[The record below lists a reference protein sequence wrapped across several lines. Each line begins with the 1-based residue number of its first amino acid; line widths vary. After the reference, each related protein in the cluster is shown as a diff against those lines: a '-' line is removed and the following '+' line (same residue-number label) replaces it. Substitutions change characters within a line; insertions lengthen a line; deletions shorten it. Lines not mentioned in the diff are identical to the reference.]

1 MSESE
6 ITGAST
12 LGPGHVPG
20 GIPLKI
26 RISEAEYTALVCIAK
41 RKDMT
46 AAALVEQLVLN
57 ALARTE
63 VPAAAESTPKR
74 RHTTYEQATSGYRA
88 D

>member
-6 ITGAST
+6 ISGAST
-12 LGPGHVPG
+12 LGPGHIPG

-41 RKDMT
+41 HKDT
-46 AAALVEQLVLN
+46 TPATLVEQLVLN
-57 ALARTE
+57 ALAHTE
-63 VPAAAESTPKR
+63 VPAAESTPKR

>member
-6 ITGAST
+6 ITGATT

-26 RISEAEYTALVCIAK
+26 RLSEADLSALARIAK
-41 RKDMT
+41 RKDTT
-46 AAALVEQLVLN
+46 AAALVEQLVLG
-57 ALARTE
+57 ALAHAE